1 MYEKTAGV
9 RDAPP
14 GCRGGRRGAAD
25 GARRGRE
32 DGIKLEGVGRA
43 RGGDRRRGSHGS
55 RGRGR
60 ENSNREFS
68 KKEASEV
75 SGRLNL
81 ILPDWEVDQLCILS
95 PSGRSDL
102 LKKDSTRFFFRIHHR
117 RSRRSRRG
125 EVRRKL
131 HLGIPL
137 PLWRVLTCGR
147 SNKCNRSVLPAR
159 R

>member
-9 RDAPP
+9 RDTPP

-25 GARRGRE
+25 RARRGRE
-32 DGIKLEGVGRA
+32 GGSKLEGVGRA

-81 ILPDWEVDQLCILS
+81 ILPDWEVCQLCIVS

-102 LKKDSTRFFFRIHHR
+102 LKKDSSLFFFSSRIHHR
-117 RSRRSRRG
+117 RSRRHRRG
-125 EVRRKL
+125 EVRRKQL
-131 HLGIPL
+131 LGIPL
-137 PLWRVLTCGR
+137 PLWPVFTVVAF
-147 SNKCNRSVLPAR
+147 K
-159 R
+159 

>member
-1 MYEKTAGV
+1 MYEKKAGV

-14 GCRGGRRGAAD
+14 GCRGWRRGAAD
-25 GARRGRE
+25 RARRGRE
-32 DGIKLEGVGRA
+32 GGSELEGVGRA

-81 ILPDWEVDQLCILS
+81 ILPDWGVDQLSILS

-102 LKKDSTRFFFRIHHR
+102 LKKDSTRFFFLRIHHR
-117 RSRRSRRG
+117 RSRRRHPRG
-125 EVRRKL
+125 EVRRKQL
-131 HLGIPL
+131 LGVPL
-137 PLWRVLTCGR
+137 PLWRVLAVVAF
-147 SNKCNRSVLPAR
+147 K
-159 R
+159 